1 MKFKFLLTLA
11 FAAGASLS
19 LMAQGYKDGVEYFKA
34 DRLTNAEEL
43 LTRNLNNADTDKST
57 VYYYLG
63 QIQLAR
69 YYSVK
74 RTNSGNPATY
84 KNEAAA
90 YFEKGLQADPENP
103 FNYIGVGH
111 IDLIDGN
118 SKLAEDNFKK
128 AEKLGKKDAGI
139 YAGIARAYYD
149 VNPTIYAKQ
158 MQKAIAS
165 GQKLVQK
172 QALSSKPEWAEND
185 QDFYMF
191 MGDMAFDSSN
201 GDSKKVGDACNFY
214 ESAIR
219 VNPQAAEGY
228 IKYAD
233 KLLTVKRV
241 NEALTQLRTL
251 LQNNPN
257 SALGQ
262 RELAENLYED
272 GQIVKGIEEYGKLIK
287 NPNHFKSDEDRYMTL
302 LYFVNDYQKGYDEAT
317 ALLKANP
324 DNFSARRFQYI
335 FAHALEMPEALAMGE
350 QLLKLKSD
358 TNRFATGDFA
368 LIAGDMIKAGRNDE
382 AVSVLDMGLKEYP
395 KEPSV
400 AKGAS
405 RIYFYDLKQ
414 YDKAADYMQQFADLA
429 ADEATATDL
438 YMLSTYAYYAAQT
451 APEGDAAAK
460 DKYLNMSADAI
471 QKADAKFSKEYK
483 YQTPKRMA
491 DIAMLR
497 GDNAKAEQ
505 EYLKAI
511 ALIESDG
518 INDDNKSDLA
528 TMYRALGVAYVKD
541 KKNAEARNYFQKY
554 LGINPNDA
562 DVAKLVNQLK

>member
-1 MKFKFLLTLA
+1 MKFKFVLA
-11 FAAGASLS
+11 LALAAGASMS
-19 LMAQGYKDGVEYFKA
+19 LMAQGYKDGVEYYKA

-43 LTRNLNNADTDKST
+43 LTRNLDKADTDKSE

-74 RTNSGNPATY
+74 RTNQGDPAAY

-90 YFEKGLQADPENP
+90 YFQKGMSADPENP
-103 FNYIGVGH
+103 FNYVGAGH

-118 SKLAEDNFKK
+118 SKMAEDNFKK
-128 AEKLGKKDAGI
+128 AEKLVKKDAGI
-139 YAGIARAYYD
+139 YAAIARAYYD
-149 VNPTIYAKQ
+149 VNPVLYDKQ
-158 MQKAIAS
+158 MRKAIAN
-165 GQKLVQK
+165 GEKIVQK
-172 QALSSKPEWAEND
+172 QALSKNPEWAEND

-191 MGDMAFDSSN
+191 MGDMAFDSSD

-233 KLLTVKRV
+233 KLLAVKRV
-241 NEALTQLRTL
+241 NEALNQLRTL

-272 GQIVKGIEEYGKLIK
+272 GQIAKGIEEYGKLVK

-302 LYFVNDYQKGYDEAT
+302 LYFINDYQKGYDEAT
-317 ALLKANP
+317 ALLTAAP

-335 FAHALEMPEALAMGE
+335 FAHALERPEAIGMAE

-368 LIAGDMIKAGRNDE
+368 LIAGDLVKAGRNDE
-382 AVSVLDMGLKEYP
+382 AVAVMEMGLKEYP
-395 KEPSV
+395 NESNV

-405 RIYFYDLKQ
+405 RLYFYDLKQ
-414 YDKAADYMQQFADLA
+414 YDKAADYMNLFAGLA
-429 ADEATATDL
+429 GDAVSATDL

-451 APEGDAAAK
+451 AAEGDTASV

-471 QKADAKFSKEYK
+471 QKADAKFSDEYK

-491 DIAMLR
+491 DIALLR
-497 GDNAKAEQ
+497 GDNAKAEE

-511 ALIESDG
+511 GLVEAG
-518 INDDNKSDLA
+518 GMTDNNKGDLA

-541 KKNAEARNYFQKY
+541 KKNAEAKTYFQKY
-554 LGINPNDA
+554 LGINPDDT
-562 DVAKLVNQLK
+562 DVAQLVERLK